1 MKVKVY
7 WNLHKKC
14 FSVQHKGKVIEYTD
28 HIILVNAEFKVSQAG
43 RARVL
48 REQRKNVH
56 AFVVGEYY
64 REPTSYLI
72 FCSYTKVS
80 YDPYKNDSFVDSQ
93 GNKITKAEQVMLQFS
108 FDENF
113 HKKPVVL
120 ALTELT

>member
-1 MKVKVY
+1 MRVKVY

-14 FSVQHKGKVIEYTD
+14 FSVQHKGRVIEYTD

-93 GNKITKAEQVMLQFS
+93 GNKITKSKQVVLQSF
-108 FDENF
+108 FDENYNR
-113 HKKPVVL
+113 KPQVF
-120 ALTELT
+120 AFERLT